1 VKAADFDYFNATSVA
16 EVCRMLSQHGTGA
29 RIIAGGQSL
38 VPMMA
43 MRLTKPAALIDIN
56 NVAELRGIEHSDRY
70 LEIRAATRQCDIEGS
85 SIARTHCPI
94 LLKALHFVG
103 HSQTRNRGTL
113 GGSMVHADPS
123 AELPLVSVLLDAE
136 VMVTADG
143 STTDVIPATEFF
155 LAPMVTA
162 LMPEQCVV
170 AVRFPLWHGR
180 VGSGFHEVSPRVG
193 DFAIASAAAQIE
205 LDDAGRCIRAA
216 IAVGGASATPLRVAP
231 IEAALI
237 SKPLSDDA
245 ISAAATLT
253 AETIDPDND
262 LHASAEYRRRV
273 ACILIE
279 RALTD
284 AHREAAGGTGTAR

>member
-1 VKAADFDYFNATSVA
+1 MKAADFDYFNAGSIA
-16 EVCRMLSQHGTGA
+16 EVCGILSERGADA

-43 MRLTKPAALIDIN
+43 MRLTKPAVLIDIN
-56 NVAELRGIEHSDRY
+56 DVAELQGIDYSDGR
-70 LEIRAATRQCDIEGS
+70 LEIRAATRQCDIEIS
-85 SIARTHCPI
+85 STVRAHCPI

-123 AELPLVSVLLDAE
+123 AELPLVSVLLDAD
-136 VMVTADG
+136 VMVTNG
-143 STTDVIPATEFF
+143 STIDAIPATEFF

-162 LMPEQCVV
+162 LTPEQCVV
-170 AVRFPLWHGR
+170 AVSFPVWPGR
-180 VGSGFHEVSPRVG
+180 VGGGFHEVSPRVG

-216 IAVGGASATPLRVAP
+216 IAVGGAAATPLRVEP
-231 IEAALI
+231 VEDALI
-237 SKPLSDDA
+237 SQTLSGDT
-245 ISAAATLT
+245 ISAAAALA
-253 AETIDPDND
+253 AEVIDPDND

-273 ACILIE
+273 ACLLIE
-279 RALTD
+279 RALAD
-284 AHREAAGGTGTAR
+284 AHHEALGNGAAQ

>member
-1 VKAADFDYFNATSVA
+1 MKAADFDYFNAGSVA
-16 EVCRMLSQHGTGA
+16 EVCSILSERGAGA

-56 NVAELRGIEHSDRY
+56 NVPELHGINYSGGS
-70 LEIRAATRQCDIEGS
+70 LEIRAATRQSDIES
-85 SIARTHCPI
+85 SSVVRVHCPI

-136 VMVTADG
+136 VMVTGG
-143 STTDVIPATEFF
+143 SAAGAIPATEFF

-170 AVRFPLWHGR
+170 AVRFPVWPGR

-216 IAVGGASATPLRVAP
+216 IAVGGAAATPLRVEPVEEALMSKDLTP
-231 IEAALI
+231 DAIATAAAL
-237 SKPLSDDA
+237 
-245 ISAAATLT
+245 AAS
-253 AETIDPDND
+253 TIDPDND

-273 ACILIE
+273 ACLLIE
-279 RALTD
+279 RALAD
-284 AHREAAGGTGTAR
+284 AHHEALGSGAAQ